1 MATNY
6 FSDLYAGLATA
17 STLDMQ
23 KRASAGVSHGRIR
36 YALCRFD
43 PGEVVTINSIVRMK
57 QFKSGDRIHSI
68 LLSSTDC
75 GSAGDIDIGVY
86 KSGAAHDGA
95 VVDLDLFA
103 SAQDVNAAIR
113 ERLEVFD
120 EAGLDDH
127 DRGKT
132 LWELNGDS
140 VDPMEDWDLSIHV
153 AEASTDTAWELTLEI
168 FYTAG
173 D

>member
-17 STLDMQ
+17 STLDAQ

-36 YALCRFD
+36 YSVCRFD

-68 LLSSTDC
+68 LLSSTDS
-75 GSAGDIDIGVY
+75 GDTGDIDLGFY
-86 KSGAAHDGA
+86 KTGAAHDGA

-113 ERLEVFD
+113 ERIEVFD

-132 LWELNGDS
+132 LWELAGQS
-140 VDPMEDWDLSIHV
+140 SDPMEDWDLSIHV
-153 AEASTDTAWELTLEI
+153 AEASTDVAWELTLEI
-168 FYTAG
+168 FYTSG